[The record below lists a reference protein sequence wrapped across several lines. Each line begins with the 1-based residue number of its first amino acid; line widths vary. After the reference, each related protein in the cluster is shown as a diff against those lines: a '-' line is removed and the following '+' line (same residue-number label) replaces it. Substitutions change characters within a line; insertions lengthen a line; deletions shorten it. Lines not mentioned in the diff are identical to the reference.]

1 MLDGDAK
8 QNTIEFNQYERVS
21 FNLKNVYTLADNSSG
36 KSHHY
41 EKLSIQRE
49 NRRKF
54 KLR

>member
-8 QNTIEFNQYERVS
+8 QNTIEFNQNERVS
-21 FNLKNVYTLADNSSG
+21 LGLKKVYTLADNSSG

-41 EKLSIQRE
+41 EILSIQRE
-49 NRRKF
+49 NRRIF